1 MLSTIVTEWS
11 SAAASAKATI
21 ATHNVGARLPRQL
34 ELMAI
39 NNGKIVQ
46 YIDQNSNSMLAT
58 TQTCSNATSTRLTCK
73 LCPDKKY
80 PQYFGDNS

>member
-34 ELMAI
+34 ELIAI

-46 YIDQNSNSMLAT
+46 YIDQNSNSMLAMHNTNMQQRDIHT
-58 TQTCSNATSTRLTCK
+58 TYMQTVS
-73 LCPDKKY
+73 
-80 PQYFGDNS
+80 G